1 MKRIIA
7 ILLTV
12 LLLGMLTACD
22 QNVGRY
28 ADGII
33 KADKATFEIGKTHS
47 SFEGMNIQIANAIWD
62 DEEIKL
68 DVNWINKTG
77 YDVVYGSSYDIERE
91 NNGEWSS
98 CVTLE
103 DLAFTSIGYELK
115 AGATQKKTYN
125 LTDVFDISQ
134 DGKYRLT
141 TDCFIYD
148 KGRGGK
154 STECELWVEF
164 TVTRIG
170 DTSGDVKKTFVDF
183 VPQYIRTNGYYEDV
197 EYPVVKIIRSVDEL
211 NSYYNENKE
220 KYSLERREDPASDS
234 TIGFL
239 DACDK
244 YNAEYFEKQIL
255 VMVLLEEGSGS
266 VRHNVDNVKYGSDG
280 KLYVSIR
287 RDVPE
292 VGTADMAEWHILIEM
307 KKDVIV
313 ASESDVIVYL
323 DGVNPKTQPATVRE
337 NGKYAPKT
345 ASDLNNAIA
354 YVLNEK
360 YRAEDPVGLIHIENY
375 YLLANETASGTP
387 LKGNFGHMTKTTVY
401 LLVYHMK
408 YSFNGDRIEEY
419 EGNFVPTAITFN
431 ISESGEYTLEEYWTP
446 RTGTNYEKD
455 VRNKFP
461 GDSADNALNSE
472 KFAEDLIKK
481 NWRLA
486 NEYFSQTKSS

>member
-220 KYSLERREDPASDS
+220 IIAL
-234 TIGFL
+234 
-239 DACDK
+239 
-244 YNAEYFEKQIL
+244 NAEKIL
-255 VMVLLEEGSGS
+255 L
-266 VRHNVDNVKYGSDG
+266 R
-280 KLYVSIR
+280 
-287 RDVPE
+287 
-292 VGTADMAEWHILIEM
+292 TARS
-307 KKDVIV
+307 
-313 ASESDVIVYL
+313 ASLMPVTS
-323 DGVNPKTQPATVRE
+323 TT
-337 NGKYAPKT
+337 
-345 ASDLNNAIA
+345 LN
-354 YVLNEK
+354 
-360 YRAEDPVGLIHIENY
+360 
-375 YLLANETASGTP
+375 
-387 LKGNFGHMTKTTVY
+387 
-401 LLVYHMK
+401 
-408 YSFNGDRIEEY
+408 
-419 EGNFVPTAITFN
+419 
-431 ISESGEYTLEEYWTP
+431 TL
-446 RTGTNYEKD
+446 
-455 VRNKFP
+455 RNKF
-461 GDSADNALNSE
+461 S
-472 KFAEDLIKK
+472 
-481 NWRLA
+481 
-486 NEYFSQTKSS
+486 

>member
-22 QNVGRY
+22 QNVGRH

-197 EYPVVKIIRSVDEL
+197 EYPVVKII
-211 NSYYNENKE
+211 
-220 KYSLERREDPASDS
+220 
-234 TIGFL
+234 
-239 DACDK
+239 C
-244 YNAEYFEKQIL
+244 
-255 VMVLLEEGSGS
+255 
-266 VRHNVDNVKYGSDG
+266 
-280 KLYVSIR
+280 
-287 RDVPE
+287 
-292 VGTADMAEWHILIEM
+292 
-307 KKDVIV
+307 
-313 ASESDVIVYL
+313 
-323 DGVNPKTQPATVRE
+323 
-337 NGKYAPKT
+337 
-345 ASDLNNAIA
+345 
-354 YVLNEK
+354 
-360 YRAEDPVGLIHIENY
+360 
-375 YLLANETASGTP
+375 
-387 LKGNFGHMTKTTVY
+387 
-401 LLVYHMK
+401 
-408 YSFNGDRIEEY
+408 
-419 EGNFVPTAITFN
+419 
-431 ISESGEYTLEEYWTP
+431 
-446 RTGTNYEKD
+446 
-455 VRNKFP
+455 
-461 GDSADNALNSE
+461 
-472 KFAEDLIKK
+472 
-481 NWRLA
+481 
-486 NEYFSQTKSS
+486 